1 MDLVERPRPG
11 MYKANTRLCESFL
24 PYQCNVKIGLTGD
37 QMKDAP
43 SDIVRRG
50 TRLIGDI
57 TGAAK
62 SKYKRRD
69 PKRKK
74 KSKLGN

>member
-1 MDLVERPRPG
+1 
-11 MYKANTRLCESFL
+11 
-24 PYQCNVKIGLTGD
+24 
-37 QMKDAP
+37 MKDAP

>member
-1 MDLVERPRPG
+1 
-11 MYKANTRLCESFL
+11 
-24 PYQCNVKIGLTGD
+24 
-37 QMKDAP
+37 MKDAP

-57 TGAAK
+57 TGAASPKK
-62 SKYKRRD
+62 SKHKRRD